1 MEKYMSVSENMKEFL
16 DNLKRV
22 NLKIDNEV
30 HQKNENNYR
39 TRTINYG

>member
-16 DNLKRV
+16 DNLKPV